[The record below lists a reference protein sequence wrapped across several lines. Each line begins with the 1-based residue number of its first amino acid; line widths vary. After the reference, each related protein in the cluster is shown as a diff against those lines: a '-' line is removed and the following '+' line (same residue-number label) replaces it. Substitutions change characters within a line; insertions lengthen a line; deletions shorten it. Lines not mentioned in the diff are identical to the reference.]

1 MIPIKK
7 GVPKKSLCAAQ
18 KPFVD
23 HSKVRF
29 TANPKLALGAQTL
42 DLRPFRF
49 SKNGYRK
56 NLNSR
61 LELLFPFFQGCG

>member
-1 MIPIKK
+1 MRLL
-7 GVPKKSLCAAQ
+7 KSSLIAAQ
-18 KPFVD
+18 EYFFD

-29 TANPKLALGAQTL
+29 TANLKLALRAQTL

-49 SKNGYRK
+49 IKNGYRK

-61 LELLFPFFQGCG
+61 SELAFLFL